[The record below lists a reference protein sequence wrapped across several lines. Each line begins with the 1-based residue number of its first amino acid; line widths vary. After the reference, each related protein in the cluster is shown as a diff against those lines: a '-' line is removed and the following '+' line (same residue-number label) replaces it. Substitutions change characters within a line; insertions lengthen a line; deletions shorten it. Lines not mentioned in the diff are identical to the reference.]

1 MRLRLRVSTQGGG
14 WRRSLAMRLLDLS
27 RLANALSQPQLA
39 EAHAAKAMAELT
51 CLAGAEQAR
60 EIAAARE
67 AAAAQE
73 NRVDELQSQL
83 ESERAR
89 SAGLEI
95 QIKQLEAGARHPAA
109 APCRAAARLAVWSS
123 LPAVARI
130 VRRC

>member
-1 MRLRLRVSTQGGG
+1 MGGG
-14 WRRSLAMRLLDLS
+14 ASK
-27 RLANALSQPQLA
+27 
-39 EAHAAKAMAELT
+39 AAAINQEKEKA
-51 CLAGAEQAR
+51 AR

-109 APCRAAARLAVWSS
+109 APCPLHARRVRLLSPPLRESCADADAQSVWETQGSMTPSS
-123 LPAVARI
+123 TWKM
-130 VRRC
+130 RRP